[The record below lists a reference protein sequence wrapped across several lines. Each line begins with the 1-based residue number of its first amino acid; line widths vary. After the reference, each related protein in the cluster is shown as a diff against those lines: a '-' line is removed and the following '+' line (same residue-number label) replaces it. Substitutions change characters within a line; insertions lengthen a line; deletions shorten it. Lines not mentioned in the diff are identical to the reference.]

1 MPTSSDGQVRGLSF
15 SGYFRGRVVNNVDP
29 KGEARLGVFIPSL
42 ITEVPNNLE
51 APKPTTAAIPPTL
64 FANQHE
70 LGLSTQVKRDNY
82 IWARPA
88 AHLVENGSAS
98 SNASGSYKVPAVGTM
113 VIVYFEA
120 EDVNKPYWLPFSPT
134 VTGDV
139 IAGANIGK
147 GLNVDT
153 AAANWKDP
161 AKKVNM
167 HILAEQPNG
176 NVMYMDSNADTNAF
190 VLRWANG
197 HTVSVGHA
205 TESGIV
211 LQTEKGHKVQLDE
224 NSTEIRVQ
232 THTGQVRVVL
242 SDSGDITITNT
253 GNTTINTTGT
263 TNITAQGGVNISSG
277 GGSPTVVKSTG
288 PMTVMS
294 PKISLKGG

>member
-1 MPTSSDGQVRGLSF
+1 MPTSSEGQVRGLNF
-15 SGYFRGRVVNNVDP
+15 SGHFRGRVVNNVDP

-51 APKPTTAAIPPTL
+51 APKPTTGAIPPTL

-70 LGLSTQVKRDNY
+70 LGLSSQVKRDNY
-82 IWARPA
+82 VWARPC

-98 SNASGSYKVPAVGTM
+98 SNASGSYRVPANGTM
-113 VIVYFEA
+113 VTVFFEN
-120 EDVNKPYWLPFSPT
+120 DDPNKPYWLPFSPT

-139 IAGANIGK
+139 IAGSNLGK
-147 GLNVDT
+147 GLNVET

-205 TESGIV
+205 AESGIV
-211 LQTEKGHKVQLDE
+211 LQTERGHKVQLDE
-224 NSTEIRVQ
+224 NSTEIRLQ
-232 THTGQVRVVL
+232 THTGQVRIVL

-253 GNTTINTTGT
+253 GNTTINTTGNT
-263 TNITAQGGVNISSG
+263 TVN
-277 GGSPTVVKSTG
+277 STG
-288 PMTVMS
+288 PALLKSAAQVTIQA
-294 PKISLKGG
+294 PKISMKG